1 MMAVLTVIRQEA
13 RVATP
18 KVAALLL
25 VPAAVVVVIA
35 VAVTVLYGQQSTYAL
50 YTPEGK
56 RNLVVRGGSPETFAL
71 DQLAAPFGL
80 TFTEDRAANGLVIN
94 TRKGRIVAI
103 PDQSFIQVAGRGVV
117 GLDAPI
123 RRERNAWIAPLDFLV
138 KGLGPAIGE
147 PVVIRRSSKI
157 ILVGNVRLPQV
168 GGKVE
173 KTPAG
178 ARLVLTVQPATP
190 HKVTR
195 DGNKLTIRFDAVA
208 LDTTPITGFIPE
220 FASAAKV
227 DGPSIVIDLGASAAT
242 FKVDDT
248 PEGATIEL
256 LPPAPVAPPPPPPSS
271 AASAATAAGAAG
283 RPPQTTPV
291 PQIELA
297 PGVRTIVIDP
307 GHGGDDEG
315 AKGPNDSWE
324 KDLTLLIARRL
335 KAAIEGRLGIRV
347 LLTRDSDEVLTVDR
361 RAAFANYNKADLFLS
376 VHANSSVRPAARGAQ
391 VYSLDVTN
399 YPQLSTDAESKRRT
413 VPTLGGGTRVID
425 PVPWELAQLPF
436 AEQSAAFAATIVQQL
451 GGQKVALFS
460 RSTATAPLRVLAGA
474 NMPAVLIE
482 LGFLSNAADASFM
495 TGSEGQA
502 AIVEALIAAITEV
515 RRGVPAIERHRP

>member
-1 MMAVLTVIRQEA
+1 MIAVLAVRG
-13 RVATP
+13 R
-18 KVAALLL
+18 ALLL
-25 VPAAVVVVIA
+25 LPAAIVAAVAVVV
-35 VAVTVLYGQQSTYAL
+35 LHGQQNTYAL

-56 RNLVVRGGSPETFAL
+56 RSLVVRGGSPETFAL

-80 TFTEDRAANGLVIN
+80 TFTEDRVANGLVIN
-94 TRKGRIVAI
+94 TRKGGRIVAI

-123 RRERNAWIAPLDFLV
+123 RRERNSWIAPIDFLV

-147 PVVIRRSSKI
+147 PVVIRRTSKI

-173 KTPAG
+173 KTPGG
-178 ARLVLTVQPATP
+178 ARVMLTVQPATP
-190 HKVTR
+190 HRVTR
-195 DGNKLTIRFDAVA
+195 DGNKLTVRFDAVA
-208 LDTTPITGFIPE
+208 LDMTPLTGFIPE

-227 DGPSIVIDLGASAAT
+227 DGPSLVIDLGSSAAT

-248 PEGATIEL
+248 PEGATIDL
-256 LPPAPVAPPPPPPSS
+256 LPPAPVAPPPPPP
-271 AASAATAAGAAG
+271 AAAATTV
-283 RPPQTTPV
+283 PPQATPA
-291 PQIELA
+291 PQIEMV
-297 PGVRTIVIDP
+297 PGIKTIVIDA

-315 AKGPNDSWE
+315 VKSTTDTLE
-324 KDLTLLIARRL
+324 KDLTLQLARRL
-335 KAAIEGRLGIRV
+335 KAAIESRLGIRV
-347 LLTRDSDEVLTVDR
+347 LLTRDSDEALAVDR

-399 YPQLSTDAESKRRT
+399 YPRLSTEAESKKRT

-436 AEQSAAFAATIVQQL
+436 AEQSAAFAATVVQQL
-451 GGQKVALFS
+451 GEKKVALHS
-460 RSTATAPLRVLAGA
+460 RAILTAPLRVLAGA

-482 LGFLSNAADASFM
+482 FGFLSNADDAAFM
-495 TGSEGQA
+495 GGSEGQA

-515 RRGVPAIERHRP
+515 RRGFPPVERHRP

>member
-1 MMAVLTVIRQEA
+1 MMAVLTVTRQES
-13 RVATP
+13 RVLTP
-18 KVAALLL
+18 KGAALMLL
-25 VPAAVVVVIA
+25 PAAVVIA
-35 VAVTVLYGQQSTYAL
+35 VAVTVLHAQQSTYTL

-56 RNLVVRGGSPETFAL
+56 RNLVVRSGSPETFAL

-80 TFTEDRAANGLVIN
+80 TFAEDRVANGLVIN
-94 TRKGRIVAI
+94 TRKGRIVAV

-123 RRERNAWIAPLDFLV
+123 RRERNAWIAPIDFLV

-168 GGKVE
+168 GGRIE
-173 KTPAG
+173 KTPTG
-178 ARLVLTVQPATP
+178 AQLVLTIQPATP
-190 HKVTR
+190 HRVTR
-195 DGNKLTIRFDAVA
+195 EGNKLTIRFDAVA
-208 LDTTPITGFIPE
+208 LDMTPVTGFIPE

-227 DGPSIVIDLGASAAT
+227 DGPALVIDLGPSAAT

-248 PEGATIEL
+248 QQGATIEL
-256 LPPAPVAPPPPPPSS
+256 LPPAPVAPPTPPPPP
-271 AASAATAAGAAG
+271 AGG
-283 RPPQTTPV
+283 PPPQTQPL
-291 PQIELA
+291 PQIEMV

-315 AKGPNDSWE
+315 VKGPGDSRE
-324 KDLTLLIARRL
+324 KNLTLLVARRL
-335 KAAIEGRLGIRV
+335 KAAIESRLGIRV
-347 LLTRDSDEVLTVDR
+347 LLTRDADEVLTVDR
-361 RAAFANYNKADLFLS
+361 RAAFANYNKADLFVSL
-376 VHANSSVRPAARGAQ
+376 HANASVRPAARGAQ
-391 VYSLDVTN
+391 VYSLDVNN
-399 YPQLSTDAESKRRT
+399 YPQLSTEAESKRRT

-425 PVPWELAQLPF
+425 AVPWELAQIPF
-436 AEQSAAFAATIVQQL
+436 AEQSATFAATVVQQFS
-451 GGQKVALFS
+451 GQKIALHS

-482 LGFLSNAADASFM
+482 LGFLSNGDDAAFI
-495 TGSEGQA
+495 TGPEGQG

-515 RRGVPAIERHRP
+515 RRGFSAAERHQP

>member
-1 MMAVLTVIRQEA
+1 
-13 RVATP
+13 
-18 KVAALLL
+18 
-25 VPAAVVVVIA
+25 
-35 VAVTVLYGQQSTYAL
+35 
-50 YTPEGK
+50 
-56 RNLVVRGGSPETFAL
+56 VRGGSPETFAL

-123 RRERNAWIAPLDFLV
+123 RRERNSWIAPLDFLV

-157 ILVGNVRLPQV
+157 ILVGDVRLPQV

-173 KTPAG
+173 KTAGG
-178 ARLVLTVQPATP
+178 ARVLLTVQPATP
-190 HKVTR
+190 HRVTR
-195 DGNKLTIRFDAVA
+195 DGNKLTVRFDAVA
-208 LDTTPITGFIPE
+208 LDMTPLTGFLSE
-220 FASAAKV
+220 FASAARV
-227 DGPSIVIDLGASAAT
+227 DGPSLVIDLGPSAAT

-256 LPPAPVAPPPPPPSS
+256 LPPAPVAPPPPPP
-271 AASAATAAGAAG
+271 ASAAANQP
-283 RPPQTTPV
+283 PPQATPA
-291 PQIELA
+291 PQIEIV
-297 PGVRTIVIDP
+297 PGIKTVVIDP
-307 GHGGDDEG
+307 GHGGDEEG
-315 AKGPNDSWE
+315 VKGTTGTLE
-324 KDLTLLIARRL
+324 KDLALQVARRL
-335 KAAIEGRLGIRV
+335 KSAIESRLGIRV
-347 LLTRDSDEVLTVDR
+347 LLTRDGDEALAVDR
-361 RAAFANYNKADLFLS
+361 RAAFANYNKADLFVS

-399 YPQLSTDAESKRRT
+399 YPRLFAEADTKRRT

-436 AEQSAAFAATIVQQL
+436 AEQSAGFAATVVQQL
-451 GGQKVALFS
+451 GGRKVALYS
-460 RSTATAPLRVLAGA
+460 RPAVTAPLRVLAGA

-482 LGFLSNAADASFM
+482 LGFLSNAEDVAFIS
-495 TGSEGQA
+495 GSEGQA
-502 AIVEALIAAITEV
+502 AIVDALIAAITEV
-515 RRGVPAIERHRP
+515 RRGFPPVERHRP

>member
-1 MMAVLTVIRQEA
+1 MIAVLA
-13 RVATP
+13 R
-18 KVAALLL
+18 KGRALLL
-25 VPAAVVVVIA
+25 LPAAIVAA
-35 VAVTVLYGQQSTYAL
+35 VAVAVLHGQQTTYAL

-71 DQLAAPFGL
+71 DQLAAPFGV

-123 RRERNAWIAPLDFLV
+123 RRERNSWIAPLDFLV

-157 ILVGNVRLPQV
+157 ILVGDVRLPQV

-178 ARLVLTVQPATP
+178 ARVVLTVQPATP
-190 HKVTR
+190 HRVTR
-195 DGNKLTIRFDAVA
+195 DGNKLTVRFDAVA
-208 LDTTPITGFIPE
+208 LDMTPLTGFLSE
-220 FASAAKV
+220 FASAARV
-227 DGPSIVIDLGASAAT
+227 DGPSLVIDLGPSAAT

-256 LPPAPVAPPPPPPSS
+256 LPPAPVAPPPPPPPS
-271 AASAATAAGAAG
+271 APANQP
-283 RPPQTTPV
+283 PPQATV
-291 PQIELA
+291 APQIEIV
-297 PGVRTIVIDP
+297 PGIKTIVIDP

-315 AKGPNDSWE
+315 VKGPTGTLE
-324 KDLTLLIARRL
+324 KDLALQVARRL
-335 KAAIEGRLGIRV
+335 KAAVESRLGIRV
-347 LLTRDSDEVLTVDR
+347 LLTRDGDEALAVDR
-361 RAAFANYNKADLFLS
+361 RAAFANYNKADLFVS

-399 YPQLSTDAESKRRT
+399 YPRLFAETDTKRRT

-436 AEQSAAFAATIVQQL
+436 AEQSAGFAATVVQQF
-451 GGQKVALFS
+451 GGRKVALYG
-460 RSTATAPLRVLAGA
+460 RPTVTAPLRVLAGA

-482 LGFLSNAADASFM
+482 LGFLSNAEDAAFM
-495 TGSEGQA
+495 AGSEGQS
-502 AIVEALIAAITEV
+502 AIVDALIAAITEV
-515 RRGVPAIERHRP
+515 RRGFPPVERHRP

>member
-1 MMAVLTVIRQEA
+1 MIAVLAVNDREP
-13 RVATP
+13 RVP
-18 KVAALLL
+18 ILKGAALWLL
-25 VPAAVVVVIA
+25 PAAIVA
-35 VAVTVLYGQQSTYAL
+35 AVTVAVLHGQQNTYAL

-80 TFTEDRAANGLVIN
+80 TFTEDRVANGLVIN

-103 PDQSFIQVAGRGVV
+103 PDQSFVQVAGRGVV
-117 GLDAPI
+117 GLDGPI
-123 RRERNAWIAPLDFLV
+123 RRERNTWIAPIDFLV

-168 GGKVE
+168 GGRVE

-178 ARLVLTVQPATP
+178 ARVVLTVQPATP
-190 HKVTR
+190 HRVTR
-195 DGNKLTIRFDAVA
+195 DGNKLTVRFDAVA
-208 LDTTPITGFIPE
+208 LDMTPVTGFIPE

-227 DGPSIVIDLGASAAT
+227 DGSSLIIDLGSSSAS
-242 FKVDDT
+242 FKVEDT
-248 PEGATIEL
+248 PDGTAIDL
-256 LPPAPVAPPPPPPSS
+256 LPPAPVAPPPPPPV
-271 AASAATAAGAAG
+271 ATVPN
-283 RPPQTTPV
+283 RPPQTLPA
-291 PQIELA
+291 PQIEMA
-297 PGVRTIVIDP
+297 QGIRTIVIDP

-315 AKGPNDSWE
+315 VKGTNETRE
-324 KDLTLLIARRL
+324 KDLALQMAKRL
-335 KAAIEGRLGIRV
+335 KAAIESRLGIRV
-347 LLTRDSDEVLTVDR
+347 LLTRDGDEVLAVDR

-376 VHANSSVRPAARGAQ
+376 VHANSSVRPAARGVQ

-399 YPQLSTDAESKRRT
+399 YPRVTTEADSKRRT

-436 AEQSAAFAATIVQQL
+436 AEQSSAFAATIVQQL
-451 GGQKVALFS
+451 GVRSVTLHS
-460 RSTATAPLRVLAGA
+460 RATATAPLRVLAGA

-482 LGFLSNAADASFM
+482 LGFLSNTEDAAFLGS
-495 TGSEGQA
+495 SEGQA
-502 AIVEALIAAITEV
+502 AMVEGLIAAITEV
-515 RRGVPAIERHRP
+515 RRGFPPVERHRP